1 MRISVTIGATI
12 GGSEAET
19 GRVLS
24 KATGVMACAV
34 LLTGCVVGPDFHPP
48 AAPVAVGYT
57 RQPPP
62 DATASAPVP
71 GGDAQRFS
79 ASLDVSGRWWEG
91 FGSAKID
98 ALVDKALAANP
109 DIASA
114 QAALRAAHETLL
126 AQRAALYPTVQAGFT
141 PSVQKN
147 PGVLASPLAS
157 NANYFTL
164 YTGEVQV
171 AYSPDVFGG
180 VKRSIEAVAAQEDA
194 QRYALE
200 ATYLTLTSNVVAG
213 ALQEAALRGQIR
225 ATREAI
231 ATGEALLA
239 DLRQQQRAGE
249 AAAGDVVAQE
259 SALAAT
265 RQTLPPLLKALAI
278 QQDALDELTGGV
290 PAQTPNDDIDLDSL
304 RLPAQLPLS
313 LPSKLIAQR
322 PDIKA
327 AEANLHAA
335 SAQVGVA
342 VADRLPSFTF
352 NATGGASSGDFGGLF
367 TSQNSLWTLSAG
379 ITQPVFDAGALKHR
393 QRAAEAAYDQ
403 AAAQY
408 AGTVHTAFQNVAD
421 TLQGL
426 DQDAE
431 ALRLA
436 ADGRDAALRGL
447 AIARQQQR
455 GGEVGAVPVL
465 TAQQADQAAQVG
477 LAQAQ
482 GARYADTVALYQA
495 LGGGWWNR
503 QDVAAR

>member
-1 MRISVTIGATI
+1 MLTKAAGVT
-12 GGSEAET
+12 
-19 GRVLS
+19 
-24 KATGVMACAV
+24 ACAA
-34 LLTGCVVGPDFHPP
+34 LLAGCVVGPDFHPP
-48 AAPVAVGYT
+48 SAPAAAAYT
-57 RQPPP
+57 RQAPP
-62 DATASAPVP
+62 DGTASAPVP

-79 ASLDVSGRWWEG
+79 AGLDVDGRWWRG
-91 FGSAKID
+91 FGSPKID
-98 ALVDKALAANP
+98 ALVERALAANP

-126 AQRAALYPTVQAGFT
+126 AQKAAFYPTIQAGFT

-164 YTGEVQV
+164 YTGEVAV

-180 VKRSIEAVAAQEDA
+180 VRRSVEAVAAQEDA

-213 ALQEAALRGQIR
+213 ALQEAALRGQVR
-225 ATREAI
+225 ATRAAI

-239 DLRQQQRAGE
+239 ALRQQQRAGE

-259 SALAAT
+259 SALAQT
-265 RQTLPPLLKALAI
+265 RQTLPPLLKVLAI
-278 QQDALDELTGGV
+278 QQDALDELTGGD
-290 PAQTPNDDIDLDSL
+290 PTKTPDDDIDLDGL
-304 RLPAQLPLS
+304 RLPAELPLS
-313 LPSKLIAQR
+313 LPSKLVAQR

-342 VADRLPSFTF
+342 AADRLPTFTF
-352 NATGGASSGDFGGLF
+352 NATAGAASGDFGGLF
-367 TSQNSLWTLSAG
+367 TARNSLWTLTG
-379 ITQPVFDAGALKHR
+379 GVTQPVFDAGALKHR

-408 AGTVHTAFQNVAD
+408 ASTVHVAFQNVAD

-431 ALRLA
+431 ALRVA
-436 ADGRDAALRGL
+436 AEGEGAAARSL

-465 TAQQADQAAQVG
+465 TAQQADQMARVG

-482 GARYADTVALYQA
+482 GARYTDTVALYQA

-503 QDVAAR
+503 QDVAQAAAK

>member
-239 DLRQQQRAGE
+239 DLRQQQR
-249 AAAGDVVAQE
+249 
-259 SALAAT
+259 
-265 RQTLPPLLKALAI
+265 
-278 QQDALDELTGGV
+278 
-290 PAQTPNDDIDLDSL
+290 
-304 RLPAQLPLS
+304 
-313 LPSKLIAQR
+313 
-322 PDIKA
+322 
-327 AEANLHAA
+327 
-335 SAQVGVA
+335 
-342 VADRLPSFTF
+342 
-352 NATGGASSGDFGGLF
+352 
-367 TSQNSLWTLSAG
+367 
-379 ITQPVFDAGALKHR
+379 
-393 QRAAEAAYDQ
+393 
-403 AAAQY
+403 
-408 AGTVHTAFQNVAD
+408 
-421 TLQGL
+421 
-426 DQDAE
+426 
-431 ALRLA
+431 
-436 ADGRDAALRGL
+436 
-447 AIARQQQR
+447 

-465 TAQQADQAAQVG
+465 TAQQADQVAQVG

-503 QDVAAR
+503 QDVAAK